1 MKKEKDKKDENK
13 MIDEEAKG
21 MRSQLKSIVKIDLG
35 DYRGWRKKC
44 TEAIWKNELLNCG
57 KLDDLLCYNY
67 KGEIDWSTTL
77 RFISNRNEFS
87 FYQYNESDTKDRS
100 YKIKNLIKELPT
112 YAILMK
118 RKVNGITTD
127 ICPRCNDFSEV
138 WEHIWICET
147 NEIEI
152 DSLIKKSIC
161 EYEQKLSEGKKNDEL
176 KTMKEIVFDFID
188 ILDQPSLILIGK
200 NVYGNY

>member
-21 MRSQLKSIVKIDLG
+21 MSSQLKINS
-35 DYRGWRKKC
+35 
-44 TEAIWKNELLNCG
+44 ES
-57 KLDDLLCYNY
+57 
-67 KGEIDWSTTL
+67 EIDWSTTL
-77 RFISNRNEFS
+77 RFISNRNAFS

-127 ICPRCNDFSEV
+127 ICPRCNDFSED

-176 KTMKEIVFDFID
+176 KIMKEIGFDFID
-188 ILDQPSLILIGK
+188 ITDQPSLILIGK
-200 NVYGNY
+200 KRIWELLRTITLIKSQKVRRRGKL